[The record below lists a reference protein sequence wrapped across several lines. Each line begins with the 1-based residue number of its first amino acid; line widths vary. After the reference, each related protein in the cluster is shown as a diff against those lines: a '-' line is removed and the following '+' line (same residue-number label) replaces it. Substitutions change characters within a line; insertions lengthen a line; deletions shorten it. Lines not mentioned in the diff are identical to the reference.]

1 MEPYYC
7 LVIGMGR
14 CKKPHPT
21 IDLARA
27 EARRL
32 YLLQDGKSDVHI
44 LETMEVIKAPKVAE

>member
-1 MEPYYC
+1 
-7 LVIGMGR
+7 MGR

-32 YLLQDGKSDVHI
+32 YLLQEGKADVHI
-44 LETMEVIKAPKVAE
+44 LETKEVIQAPKAAVALV